1 MNGPRSSL
9 ADLHCCN
16 LSVHSFVVTRGPFLC
31 LFCRHEELLM
41 ECGAALARGETDN
54 NGVMFYI
61 SSDTPDEVA
70 KQ

>member
-1 MNGPRSSL
+1 M
-9 ADLHCCN
+9 
-16 LSVHSFVVTRGPFLC
+16 VTRGPFLC
-31 LFCRHEELLM
+31 LFGRHEELLM
-41 ECGAALARGETDN
+41 ECGATLARGETDN